1 MRAPN
6 PALDYITMAS
16 QACLRTSLT
25 VYGEKFTLAP
35 ISQDELDL
43 FKAQFGDLMSMVGSD
58 ERKIML
64 ARVEQY
70 IMGMRAIKQSL
81 NSVGFTGVNA
91 GDTELGMSLIRP
103 QFTKSN
109 TVANTPGPF
118 ATIYRPNWGLTLV
131 AGTWRDWIYDGAGNP
146 MTLGKDFGWVVTHI
160 KSLTSPVPFFS
171 EIRFVV
177 GRTGVLIPA
186 DVRALQLAD
195 TENNI
200 PIVPLPTMYSI
211 PKASFYAR
219 AMSDVNGIDNVPLGG
234 LVFGLGRALK
244 EEFPPTWT
252 T

>member
-109 TVANTPGPF
+109 TVANTPAPSLPFTGP
-118 ATIYRPNWGLTLV
+118 T
-131 AGTWRDWIYDGAGNP
+131 GA
-146 MTLGKDFGWVVTHI
+146 
-160 KSLTSPVPFFS
+160 
-171 EIRFVV
+171 
-177 GRTGVLIPA
+177 
-186 DVRALQLAD
+186 
-195 TENNI
+195 
-200 PIVPLPTMYSI
+200 
-211 PKASFYAR
+211 
-219 AMSDVNGIDNVPLGG
+219 
-234 LVFGLGRALK
+234 
-244 EEFPPTWT
+244 
-252 T
+252 